1 MLTKRNTE
9 CSRAVDISRHFDN
22 AERMASPNLLFAI
35 LSLAAI
41 VLAGCSQA
49 HQPTK
54 VISSPENG
62 EPRLLSP
69 PAGAA
74 ATYPTSTVA
83 QASFGEPLVEA
94 VPIKPYAQ
102 WTEQEA
108 AADALGRI
116 GPAAVPALIE
126 ALRSPEAPVRRKAAE
141 VLGRMGPDAK
151 QATPELI
158 RLLDD
163 SDEEVRKAATRTLG
177 RIGPPASDAV
187 PALMRSLL
195 EP

>member
-1 MLTKRNTE
+1 
-9 CSRAVDISRHFDN
+9 VDIAARIDN
-22 AERMASPNLLFAI
+22 AEGMALRFTLFA
-35 LSLAAI
+35 LACL
-41 VLAGCSQA
+41 VAGCTDSDT
-49 HQPTK
+49 PTK
-54 VISSPENG
+54 VIASPEG
-62 EPRLLSP
+62 GQPQLLP
-69 PAGAA
+69 APAGV
-74 ATYPTSTVA
+74 YPTSAVA
-83 QASFGEPLVEA
+83 QASYGEPLVEA

-126 ALRSPEAPVRRKAAE
+126 ALRSPAAPARQKAAE
-141 VLGRMGPDAK
+141 VLGRMGTDAK
-151 QATPELI
+151 EATPELI

-163 SDEEVRKAATRTLG
+163 PDEEVRKAATRTLG

-195 EP
+195 QPQ